1 MKSALIVIDVQESF
15 TRRPYFSAADVPAY
29 LAAQNRLI
37 EGFEAQGLPI
47 VRVFHVSPGGDAGD
61 AFALASGLV
70 KPLEGLRPFTAAHEV
85 HKTRHS
91 ALVGTG
97 LDVWLVEQGIR
108 RLIVSGIRTEQCCE
122 TTARHASDLGWQV
135 LFVPQATLTWDLPQ
149 GDGNVLSAAD
159 IRSRTTAVLQGRF
172 AQILS
177 VQEALQHAQAD

>member
-1 MKSALIVIDVQESF
+1 MSSALLVIDVQESF
-15 TRRPYFSAADVPAY
+15 TRRPNFRAAGVADFLV
-29 LAAQNRLI
+29 AQNELI
-37 EGFEAQGLPI
+37 AGALGLRIPV
-47 VRVFHVSPGGDAGD
+47 VRVLHQSPGGDASD
-61 AFALASGLV
+61 PFCAASGLV
-70 KPLEGLRPFTAAHEV
+70 RPMEGLCDFAASLTV

-97 LDVWLVEQGIR
+97 LDVWLVERGIR

-172 AQILS
+172 AQVLS